1 MYESVLL
8 YFSMMIPSVW
18 YIVINVINGF
28 QYVSINWILKEKLKV
43 KSLSHVWLFATPWTI
58 AYQAPLSMG
67 FFRQEY

>member
-28 QYVSINWILKEKLKV
+28 QYVSIN
-43 KSLSHVWLFATPWTI
+43 
-58 AYQAPLSMG
+58 
-67 FFRQEY
+67 